1 MSSIEG
7 SCWPSALT
15 FAALP
20 IGFLPGFDA
29 NLNLSVKEFYNK
41 DNNLGGTP
49 NLPGI
54 VEKIPADRGL
64 LRLGYGLRGIRRGNG
79 RFYEIDA
86 GAEGLQFDVIIV
98 RDRVVNRA
106 RYTHALPGQQADR
119 R

>member
-49 NLPGI
+49 QIDPKCSHGS
-54 VEKIPADRGL
+54 RR
-64 LRLGYGLRGIRRGNG
+64 LRVTW
-79 RFYEIDA
+79 
-86 GAEGLQFDVIIV
+86 Q
-98 RDRVVNRA
+98 
-106 RYTHALPGQQADR
+106 PGQTA
-119 R
+119 